1 VSGELAKQTDPANSG
16 GGDSAPEQPEVTT
29 VASPAPGAPLGPD
42 PQASTG
48 AARTDFRELPMA
60 RFISIAALLLAIVV
74 IGVLFFRVMASF
86 FVPLFM
92 AALLVVIFR
101 PLYNAFYKRYDGR
114 PRLCSILTT
123 TSILLLV
130 LLPAGLLGTIAVA
143 QSFDFIRMIR
153 GVAIYES
160 VERVRER
167 MSLQLPQKDEIRELE
182 TALESLSVP
191 GPIEPLHQ
199 RIEEAERLITR
210 LTELLGDPEDLPF
223 IHKEPDSVPSD
234 SLADTNDSAAA
245 PDDSAAVTDEP
256 EASPDDSLAGSDDA
270 ESTILAAVPLVP
282 AERLLDDLEAL
293 KKIGEQWARSRAATD
308 SLARQKARS
317 EYETQFWQVQNA
329 REKWIRSLIGGTLV
343 GKLRLL
349 VNPSDSELRSMV
361 SDLQQYIQPRVL
373 PFTQLAGRF
382 LFHLLIQ
389 FGILVIAVYFF
400 FSDGPGMV
408 NSLVRLSPLDET
420 YMHRLLVQFD
430 QTSRAV
436 VLATVLSALSQGA
449 LATVGYW
456 LCGLGS
462 LVMLFLAT
470 TFMAL
475 VPLLGPAVVWGPVS
489 FYLGVVEGRWAAAIA
504 LIVFGLTVVSTIDN
518 VVKISVLQ
526 GKSQL
531 HPLLAL
537 LSVLGGLQV
546 FGPIGLLVG
555 PMIVAFMQTLLEILN
570 QERLGIRGDIVAVD
584 PGLIVPASESG

>member
-1 VSGELAKQTDPANSG
+1 M
-16 GGDSAPEQPEVTT
+16 
-29 VASPAPGAPLGPD
+29 VASPAPGAPSGPA
-42 PQASTG
+42 PQASTRSAG
-48 AARTDFRELPMA
+48 SDFRELPIA

-167 MSLQLPQKDEIRELE
+167 MSLQLPQKDQIRELE

-199 RIEEAERLITR
+199 RIEEAERLIAR
-210 LTELLGDPEDLPF
+210 LTELLGDPDDLPVVL
-223 IHKEPDSVPSD
+223 KAAGSGPSD
-234 SLADTNDSAAA
+234 ALAVANAPASP

-256 EASPDDSLAGSDDA
+256 DASPDDSLTGSDDA
-270 ESTILAAVPLVP
+270 ESTTLAAAPIAP
-282 AERLLDDLEAL
+282 AELLFDDLETL

-317 EYETQFWQVQNA
+317 EYETQYWQVQNA

-382 LFHLLIQ
+382 VFHLLIQ

-408 NSLVRLSPLDET
+408 NSLVRLSPLNET

-436 VLATVLSALSQGA
+436 VLAMVLSAIAQGS

-475 VPLLGPAVVWGPVS
+475 VPLLGPAVVWGPVA

-504 LIVFGLTVVSTIDN
+504 LIVFGLTVVSMIDN

-531 HPLLAL
+531 HPLPAL

-570 QERLGIRGDIVAVD
+570 QERLGIRVDAAATD
-584 PGLIVPASESG
+584 PGLIAPASESG

>member
-1 VSGELAKQTDPANSG
+1 MANQTGPESAKGDESAPRRTDPTLVARPVALAADQAPQSDAKSSG
-16 GGDSAPEQPEVTT
+16 
-29 VASPAPGAPLGPD
+29 
-42 PQASTG
+42 
-48 AARTDFRELPMA
+48 TDFREQPMS
-60 RFISIAALLLAIVV
+60 RFISIAALLLAILV
-74 IGVLFFRVMASF
+74 IGGLFFRVMASF

-101 PLYNAFYKRYDGR
+101 PLYHAFSKRYGGR

-143 QSFDFIRMIR
+143 QSFDFVRMIR

-160 VERVRER
+160 VERIRER
-167 MSLQLPQKDEIRELE
+167 LSLQLPQKEQIRDLE
-182 TALESLSVP
+182 TAIESLSVP
-191 GPIEPLHQ
+191 GPIEPLQQ
-199 RIEEAERLITR
+199 RVNEAKQLIAR
-210 LTELLGDPEDLPF
+210 LTVLLGEPGDLPP
-223 IHKEPDSVPSD
+223 ELEDSV
-234 SLADTNDSAAA
+234 AEAA
-245 PDDSAAVTDEP
+245 PKAASETAAEDAAETETESETAVG
-256 EASPDDSLAGSDDA
+256 SPI
-270 ESTILAAVPLVP
+270 TP
-282 AERLLDDLEAL
+282 AERLLDDLDAL
-293 KKIGEQWARSRAATD
+293 RKVGEQWARSRAATD

-317 EYETQFWQVQNA
+317 EYETQYYQVENA
-329 REKWIRSLIGGTLV
+329 REKWIRSLIGDSLL
-343 GKLRLL
+343 GKLRLM
-349 VNPSDSELRSMV
+349 VNPSDSELRAMV

-373 PFTQLAGRF
+373 PFTQLAGKF
-382 LFHLLIQ
+382 VFHLLIQ

-400 FSDGPGMV
+400 FADGPGMV
-408 NSLVRLSPLDET
+408 NSLIRLSPLDET

-436 VLATVLSALSQGA
+436 VLATVLSALAQGV
-449 LATVGYW
+449 LSTVGFW

-475 VPLLGPAVVWGPVS
+475 VPLLGPAVVWGPVA

-504 LIVFGLTVVSTIDN
+504 LILFGLTVVSMIDN

-555 PMIVAFMQTLLEILN
+555 PMIVAFLQTLLEILN
-570 QERLGIRGDIVAVD
+570 QERQGIRGGVAAVD
-584 PGLIVPASESG
+584 AGLVVPAGESRPASP